1 MRKHLSII
9 LIGLLAFL
17 TTGGQAHGRAL
28 KEQVPPVEKI
38 KAKIAK
44 LGTGE
49 KAKAQIK
56 LRSGEK
62 IKGYVGRAGENDF
75 TMTEKKTGQ
84 TKTVA
89 YADVVEVKKPGLAK
103 GTKIALV
110 VGIGVVATAAILA
123 IAITHSLGN
132 FNLNGISIR

>member
-1 MRKHLSII
+1 VRKHLSLI

-17 TTGGQAHGRAL
+17 TSGGQAHARAF

-49 KAKAQIK
+49 KAKAQVK

-62 IKGYVGRAGENDF
+62 IKGYVSRAGENDF
-75 TMTEKKTGQ
+75 TITEKKTGQ

-89 YADVVEVKKPGLAK
+89 YADVVEVRKPGLSK

-123 IAITHSLGN
+123 IAVTHSLGN
-132 FNLNGISIR
+132 FNLNGIAIR